1 MQLPLWKKVI
11 GGDKTSSLITTGAL
25 SHKQKLI
32 EREILGEVV
41 DAGLEIRQTNGA
53 EHAKQVQ
60 VTTFAGTTREL
71 VTTLP
76 NE

>member
-1 MQLPLWKKVI
+1 ML
-11 GGDKTSSLITTGAL
+11 DY
-25 SHKQKLI
+25 
-32 EREILGEVV
+32 
-41 DAGLEIRQTNGA
+41 EIRQTNGA